1 MYNIVL
7 HTFTLMYNIVLHTFT
22 LMYGNVLLPIHFRE
36 SDIILFEYTSITDYS
51 RRIITPRSSDLIAF
65 L

>member
-7 HTFTLMYNIVLHTFT
+7 HTFTLMYD
-22 LMYGNVLLPIHFRE
+22 NVLSPIHLRE

-51 RRIITPRSSDLIAF
+51 RHIITPRSSDLIAF
-65 L
+65 I